1 MSRLPERL
9 PGISP
14 PGSHSNGAELRAP
27 TPIFGP
33 MQPASQVSPDG
44 KYWWDGQTWQRLP
57 TPADAPELD
66 VARAADPTH
75 YGQVAGAVV
84 LWAVLLLG
92 IGIVAL
98 GAIVL
103 IDLLIPGHPKATG
116 GGVATG
122 VFLIAVGG
130 LVSLATVPQSGWF
143 TRPAYPASV
152 SRSRMPWVLWTIVV
166 LGIGIVALGT
176 VVILD
181 LLSPHHPKTLT
192 AAPGVFLIGLGGL
205 VCLGP
210 TLRLFGFGL
219 SISQRTQA
227 PRSAKLA
234 RRQTRSERARMQVA
248 ISGMVL
254 LVVGVFVGTARK
266 AGIGG
271 AIVATLATAVA
282 FGIPVSIAWA
292 RQRRDRS
299 VPVGAA
305 PPPPA
310 PTLSGSMT
318 IGPSRFN
325 LWVIP
330 IISVP
335 LAVVFL
341 GNGYD
346 ILVYQ
351 GLGDPWFAGAFAVFM
366 LVLLAAVLIFVAYWS
381 RKAYIRVDES
391 TITFG
396 PSLTT
401 FAARRNTVNR
411 REVARIRATYSPL
424 TRITLFLRSDGSTLT
439 STPGL
444 FWGRDGLQR
453 VADFLG
459 VPLEW

>member
-1 MSRLPERL
+1 
-9 PGISP
+9 
-14 PGSHSNGAELRAP
+14 
-27 TPIFGP
+27 
-33 MQPASQVSPDG
+33 MQPASKVSPDG
-44 KYWWDGQTWQRLP
+44 KYWWDGQTWQMLP
-57 TPADAPELD
+57 TLADAPELD

-75 YGQVAGAVV
+75 YGHVAGAVV

-103 IDLLIPGHPKATG
+103 IDLLIPGHPKASG

-122 VFLIAVGG
+122 VFLIAMGG
-130 LVSLATVPQSGWF
+130 LVGLPAVLQSGWF
-143 TRPAYPASV
+143 TRHAHPASV
-152 SRSRMPWVLWTIVV
+152 DRSRMPWVLWTIVV
-166 LGIGIVALGT
+166 LGVGIVALGT
-176 VVILD
+176 VVLLD
-181 LLSPHHPKTLT
+181 LLSPHHSKTLT
-192 AAPGVFLIGLGGL
+192 AAPGVFLVGLGGL

-227 PRSAKLA
+227 PRSARIA
-234 RRQTRSERARMQVA
+234 RPQTGSERARTRLAIRIEILALVA
-248 ISGMVL
+248 
-254 LVVGVFVGTARK
+254 VFVGTART

-292 RQRRDRS
+292 RHRRDRS
-299 VPVGAA
+299 FPLATPV
-305 PPPPA
+305 PPPL

-325 LWVIP
+325 IWVVP

-351 GLGDPWFAGAFAVFM
+351 GLGDPWLTGAFAVFM
-366 LVLLAAVLIFVAYWS
+366 LVVSAAVLIFVAIWS
-381 RKAYIRVDES
+381 RKAYIRVDDS

-401 FAARRNTVNR
+401 FAAHRNTINR
-411 REVARIRATYSPL
+411 GEVARIRATYSPL

-453 VADFLG
+453 VADYLG